1 MTLHKSKS
9 VPDRLHRCYSIE
21 DHAHSFHNFN
31 TLTLQGQQHLL
42 TFGEYSATSSQS
54 SKTTKQKI
62 IAYFYRNMK
71 SKL

>member
-9 VPDRLHRCYSIE
+9 VPARLHRYCSME

-42 TFGEYSATSSQS
+42 TFGEYSSTSS

-62 IAYFYRNMK
+62 IAYFYRNLK